1 MMTLR
6 APAQRIAPR
15 ASKTAPFPAPRR
27 GWIQNENLA
36 KHKPEGAALM
46 DNWFPLATGIRVRR
60 GSNLRAT
67 IGTGTPVG
75 AFMVYQVGNG
85 RIFAANDTAIYDIT
99 NVGNPSVSPVPAIS
113 GLTSGDWSSAMF
125 TNAGGRFLVA
135 VNGSDERRVYDGTA
149 WTAGPAI
156 TGGPG
161 ANGNKFSH
169 VWAYKG
175 RLFYIEKDTLNVW
188 YHGVDQIGGAVT
200 KFPLNGIARHGGALY
215 YGGTWSYE
223 PSGGDLAES
232 ILFVTTEGEALVYD
246 GSDPGTATDWSLKG
260 VYRIGRP
267 LGKRAAFKSG
277 GDLAIATDIGLIPMS
292 SALSRDTAALYQ
304 AALSYPIEEA
314 WNTEAISRRAQFSWC
329 AEMWPTQQMA
339 IIGMPSYGALQDQCF
354 VVNIR
359 TGAWTRYT
367 GWNVQCLGL
376 LNDRM
381 FFGTRTGLILEA
393 ELGSSDN
400 GKPYTAAM
408 IPLHEDFGS
417 ASIKQANMARY
428 VTLTSQ
434 TVQAQLN
441 AVADYSVKLPPQP
454 AAALA
459 TTAASLWDVALWD
472 AGYWSDGD
480 TVKKSESKWQSV
492 SAVGEALAP
501 VIQITIGGGEI
512 PDIELV
518 RIDLNYETGFVV

>member
-1 MMTLR
+1 
-6 APAQRIAPR
+6 
-15 ASKTAPFPAPRR
+15 
-27 GWIQNENLA
+27 
-36 KHKPEGAALM
+36 M

-67 IGTGTPVG
+67 IGAGTPVW

-85 RIFAANDTAIYDIT
+85 RIFAANGAAIYDIT
-99 NVGNPSVSPVPAIS
+99 NIVDPLVSPAPVVS
-113 GLTSGDWSSAMF
+113 GLTSGDWSSAMY

-161 ANGNKFSH
+161 TNGNKFLH
-169 VWAYKG
+169 VWTFKG
-175 RLFYIEKDTLNVW
+175 RIFYLEKDTLNVW
-188 YHGVDQIGGAVT
+188 YHPVDQIGGAVS
-200 KFPLNGIARHGGALY
+200 KFPLNGIARLGGSLS
-215 YGGTWSYE
+215 YGGTWSFDS
-223 PSGGDLAES
+223 SGDGLAVS
-232 ILFVTTEGEALVYD
+232 IVFVTTEGEALVYD
-246 GSDPGTATDWSLKG
+246 GTDPGSAAAWTLKG

-277 GDLAIATDIGLIPMS
+277 GDLAIATDIGLIPLS
-292 SALSRDTAALYQ
+292 SALSRDTSALYQ

-314 WNTEAISRRAQFSWC
+314 WNTEAINRRAQFSWC

-339 IIGMPSYGALQDQCF
+339 IVGMPSYGTLPDQCF

-381 FFGTRTGLILEA
+381 FFGTRAGLIMEA

-400 GKPYTAAM
+400 GLPYTASM

-417 ASIKQANMARY
+417 ATIKQANMARY
-428 VTLTSQ
+428 ITLTSQ
-434 TVQAQLN
+434 DVVAQLN
-441 AVADYSVKLPPQP
+441 AVSDYSVKLPAQP
-454 AAALA
+454 AAALI
-459 TTAASLWDVALWD
+459 TTATSLWDVANWD
-472 AGYWSDGD
+472 ESQWSDDD
-480 TVKKSESKWQSV
+480 TVKRAESQWQSV
-492 SAVGEALAP
+492 TAQGTALAP

-518 RIDLNYETGFVV
+518 RIELNYQAGFVV